1 MGRSDAFE
9 QGIGGF
15 DLRSGRAFRLLIPPE
30 LQHRKSQNFLEYIAC
45 MTQLVCLL
53 VESDWQPGDSFL
65 SIGDNSSAIG
75 WIKKLNFKPEE
86 EAEQA
91 THLALARYMTRTL
104 SDLDVIQF
112 GQWLPG
118 ADNGVADALS
128 RQHDLSDLEVTDAMK
143 TSFPS
148 QTPNGFHIKAL
159 PPEITSWAIYWM
171 RHDQGT
177 RELPPELQLKAKR
190 GGTDGSSSST
200 TANSK
205 TTSFYGSSH
214 PMNATCSSVHSHS
227 PHKTASGPNPL
238 KDMTTWLQEHAAPQ
252 SMQYARPS
260 SQPVGT
266 IPGQIQTENLRSF
279 YNAN

>member
-1 MGRSDAFE
+1 MVLGTVIWGYVRVSVVFSVANLWDGDLERLIKQGDSGYLMSRKRLETIQGQNAHIATVVPGANHFESHVCGHQTCKKVSLRAEERRDLRLIRHLLVQARRGISLNNLVFRLPEHMGRSDAFE

-30 LQHRKSQNFLEYIAC
+30 LQHRKSQNFLEYVAC

-65 SIGDNSSAIG
+65 SIGNNSSAIG

-128 RQHDLSDLEVTDAMK
+128 RQHD
-143 TSFPS
+143 
-148 QTPNGFHIKAL
+148 
-159 PPEITSWAIYWM
+159 
-171 RHDQGT
+171 
-177 RELPPELQLKAKR
+177 
-190 GGTDGSSSST
+190 
-200 TANSK
+200 
-205 TTSFYGSSH
+205 
-214 PMNATCSSVHSHS
+214 
-227 PHKTASGPNPL
+227 
-238 KDMTTWLQEHAAPQ
+238 
-252 SMQYARPS
+252 
-260 SQPVGT
+260 
-266 IPGQIQTENLRSF
+266 
-279 YNAN
+279 

>member
-1 MGRSDAFE
+1 
-9 QGIGGF
+9 
-15 DLRSGRAFRLLIPPE
+15 
-30 LQHRKSQNFLEYIAC
+30 
-45 MTQLVCLL
+45 
-53 VESDWQPGDSFL
+53 
-65 SIGDNSSAIG
+65 
-75 WIKKLNFKPEE
+75 
-86 EAEQA
+86 
-91 THLALARYMTRTL
+91 
-104 SDLDVIQF
+104 
-112 GQWLPG
+112 
-118 ADNGVADALS
+118 
-128 RQHDLSDLEVTDAMK
+128 MK

-260 SQPVGT
+260 LQPVGT
-266 IPGQIQTENLRSF
+266 IPGQKQTENLRSF